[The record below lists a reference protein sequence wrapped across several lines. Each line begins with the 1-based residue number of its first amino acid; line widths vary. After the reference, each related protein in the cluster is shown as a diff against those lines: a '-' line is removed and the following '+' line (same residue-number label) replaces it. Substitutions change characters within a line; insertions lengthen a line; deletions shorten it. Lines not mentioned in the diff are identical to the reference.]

1 MEQKEMMGR
10 PLCRK
15 YRPSEML
22 YLFRIMQP
30 LPLKTNIRVHH
41 FSPISD
47 KGYFII
53 VKNVQ

>member
-1 MEQKEMMGR
+1 MEQKEMMGH

-15 YRPSEML
+15 YRPSDIL